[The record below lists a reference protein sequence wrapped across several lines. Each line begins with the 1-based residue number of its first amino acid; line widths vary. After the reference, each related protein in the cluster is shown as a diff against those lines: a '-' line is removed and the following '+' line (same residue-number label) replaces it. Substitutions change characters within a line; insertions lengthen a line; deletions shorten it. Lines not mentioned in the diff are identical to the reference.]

1 MQIFHVYIKI
11 NIQRVWKDGIHL
23 VCGWTE
29 RERERLVRRS
39 YGKMMDLTSTSIGKC

>member
-29 RERERLVRRS
+29 KEREIGEKVLWEDDGS
-39 YGKMMDLTSTSIGKC
+39 DLH